1 MTEIKRGRVLLRWLW
16 LGLVLIISA
25 CSVLGTDNPAATQQA
40 EVTAY
45 IGETTAVAQ
54 RIADAS
60 TQAVATAAAA
70 ETYIAQVDG
79 INRQV
84 VATLRASI
92 PPTPQIV
99 TAVDPSLPLGTI
111 SPSSGAGAG
120 MSDSAGAMPE
130 NTIAQFLQFTQ
141 TATSVRSSDGCAE
154 NVTNQFSANV
164 AEIYATARALNVVA
178 GTELGVEWSFA
189 GQVVYTSSFIVE
201 QDNPD
206 FCFWFFITPEDVPFT
221 PGDWSV
227 RMLVNGAP
235 IQPFSFT
242 ITG

>member
-1 MTEIKRGRVLLRWLW
+1 LSQWFLLVVLLNL
-16 LGLVLIISA
+16 SA
-25 CSVLGTDNPAATQQA
+25 CSVLGSENPAATQQA

-45 IGETTAVAQ
+45 IGETTAIAQ
-54 RIADAS
+54 RMVEAS
-60 TQAVATAAAA
+60 THAVATAAAA

-111 SPSSGAGAG
+111 SPGSGAGAG
-120 MSDSAGAMPE
+120 MTDAMGTMPE

-141 TATSVRSSDGCAE
+141 TATSVRSSDGCAD
-154 NVTNQFSANV
+154 NVTSQFSTSA
-164 AEIYATARALNVVA
+164 AEIYATARALNVIA

-189 GQVVYTSSFIVE
+189 GQVVYTSSFAVE

-206 FCFWFFITPEDVPFT
+206 FCFWFFITPADVPFT
-221 PGDWSV
+221 PGEWSV
-227 RMLVNGAP
+227 RILVNGAP

>member
-1 MTEIKRGRVLLRWLW
+1 
-16 LGLVLIISA
+16 LGA
-25 CSVLGTDNPAATQQA
+25 DNPAATQQA

-45 IGETTAVAQ
+45 ISESTVIAQ
-54 RIADAS
+54 RMVDAS
-60 TQAVATAAAA
+60 TQTAATAVAA

-84 VATLRASI
+84 VATLRANL

-99 TAVDPSLPLGTI
+99 TAMDPSLPVGTI
-111 SPSSGAGAG
+111 LPGSGAGAG
-120 MSDSAGAMPE
+120 MTDEMGGMAE

-154 NVTNQFSANV
+154 NITNQISTTAP
-164 AEIYATARALNVVA
+164 EIYATARALNVVA
-178 GTELGVEWSFA
+178 GTELSVEWSSG
-189 GQVVYTSSFIVE
+189 GQVVYTSNFVVE
-201 QDNPD
+201 EDQAD

-235 IQPFSFT
+235 IQPFNFT